1 MAVSTHSKGCFVE
14 KYYVSHQ
21 EMPEIRHFSHRKNAK
36 DSVFHIYL
44 SRQKAAWGIFM
55 KKNLTIYIPAI
66 IIVLAIKMYY
76 RTADSEQLFWILA
89 PTTEWVQILSGIS
102 FEKIAQVGYV
112 SHAYRFI
119 IAPSCSGVRFL
130 LITFVMM
137 VFTFIPM
144 IDSFRKKVYWLGFSA
159 IFSYIGTI
167 FVNGIRITISIYL
180 PLALTDSK
188 ILSVWI
194 TAEQLHTVIGTTV
207 YFSML
212 FVLYYLAGRFC
223 KLFFIHMP
231 MQRKKD
237 ITWHIGSVQ
246 KGTFSNQLGVE
257 TVPKSV
263 VGRLLIPVFWYFAM
277 VLGIPAIGRLYRS
290 DWTGFL
296 QYTALVTGV
305 CMLIILFLWL
315 VGGMRILFTNWLLG
329 FKSRE
334 SVKANLQVKE

>member
-1 MAVSTHSKGCFVE
+1 
-14 KYYVSHQ
+14 
-21 EMPEIRHFSHRKNAK
+21 
-36 DSVFHIYL
+36 
-44 SRQKAAWGIFM
+44 
-55 KKNLTIYIPAI
+55 
-66 IIVLAIKMYY
+66 
-76 RTADSEQLFWILA
+76 
-89 PTTEWVQILSGIS
+89 
-102 FEKIAQVGYV
+102 
-112 SHAYRFI
+112 
-119 IAPSCSGVRFL
+119 
-130 LITFVMM
+130 
-137 VFTFIPM
+137 
-144 IDSFRKKVYWLGFSA
+144 
-159 IFSYIGTI
+159 
-167 FVNGIRITISIYL
+167 
-180 PLALTDSK
+180 
-188 ILSVWI
+188 
-194 TAEQLHTVIGTTV
+194 
-207 YFSML
+207 
-212 FVLYYLAGRFC
+212 
-223 KLFFIHMP
+223 